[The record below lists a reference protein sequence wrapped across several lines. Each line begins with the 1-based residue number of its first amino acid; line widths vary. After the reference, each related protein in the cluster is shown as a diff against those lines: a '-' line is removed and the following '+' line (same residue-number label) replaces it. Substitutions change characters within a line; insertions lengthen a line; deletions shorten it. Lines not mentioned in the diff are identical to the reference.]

1 MDILIIGGTRFVGRH
16 IVEIAIRRGHSLTLF
31 NRGQSNPGLFDGLR
45 EVHGD
50 RDGDLHL
57 LSGKRWDAVVDTCGY
72 VPRIVRASAE
82 FLAQSV
88 QTYLFISTI
97 SVYGDPL
104 AAHADEQA
112 PLATLDDPTTE
123 EVTSESYGGLKV
135 MCERAVSEIYGQR
148 ALIIRPGLIVGPY
161 DPTDRFTYWPVRV
174 ARGGAVLAPGD
185 GSRPV
190 QFIDVRD
197 LGTWIV
203 NCLEDHARGTYN
215 ATGPAQPLA
224 FGRLLRA
231 CREVTGSDATF
242 TWVDDRFLVEEDVRP
257 YAELPLWIPGDD
269 GLAFGTVQITRA
281 LEDGLQIRP
290 LRETIADTWRW
301 AAERDAAYTWRAGMD
316 AEREA
321 RLLRQWNELNA
332 QS

>member
-1 MDILIIGGTRFVGRH
+1 
-16 IVEIAIRRGHSLTLF
+16 
-31 NRGQSNPGLFDGLR
+31 
-45 EVHGD
+45 VH
-50 RDGDLHL
+50 
-57 LSGKRWDAVVDTCGY
+57 
-72 VPRIVRASAE
+72 
-82 FLAQSV
+82 
-88 QTYLFISTI
+88 TYLFISTI

-104 AAHADEQA
+104 SPHADEQA
-112 PLATLDDPTTE
+112 PLATLDDPTIE
-123 EVTSESYGGLKV
+123 QVTGESYGGLKV
-135 MCERAVSEIYGQR
+135 LCERAVSEIYGER

-203 NCLEDHARGTYN
+203 DCLEDRVRGTYN
-215 ATGPAQPLA
+215 ATGPAEPLT

-242 TWVDDRFLVEEDVRP
+242 TWVDDRFLVEKDVRP
-257 YAELPLWIPGDD
+257 YAELPLWIPGED

-290 LRETIADTWRW
+290 LRETVTDTWRW
-301 AAERDAAYTWRAGMD
+301 AAERDTTYTWRAGMD

-321 RLLRQWNELNA
+321 RLLRRWNELSA
-332 QS
+332 ES